1 MTICQPRQV
10 LRQTLYGTLLI
21 NARPLSRLSGFGS
34 TTSSDPAA
42 KNSTK
47 FFQKQLASRRL
58 IYSCNEMERTFNK
71 EVAGSCSGIATT
83 FDEYDPV
90 MVHKI
95 NRQLSIR
102 TDFSALQMTV
112 LKHGIEI
119 DWRDCSGLSLT
130 SYNRLFR
137 SLVILHTQGRT
148 EVGNG

>member
-58 IYSCNEMERTFNK
+58 IYSCNEMERTFNN
-71 EVAGSCSGIATT
+71 EVAGSCGGIATT

-90 MVHKI
+90 MIHEI
-95 NRQLSIR
+95 NKQLSIR

-148 EVGNG
+148 EVRNG

>member
-42 KNSTK
+42 KNSTM

-90 MVHKI
+90 MIHEI
-95 NRQLSIR
+95 NKQLSIR

-130 SYNRLFR
+130 NYNRLFK
-137 SLVILHTQGRT
+137 SLIILHTQGGT
-148 EVGNG
+148 EVRNG

>member
-10 LRQTLYGTLLI
+10 LRQTLYGTLQI
-21 NARPLSRLSGFGS
+21 NAKPLSRLSGFGS
-34 TTSSDPAA
+34 TTSSGPVV
-42 KNSTK
+42 KNSTM
-47 FFQKQLASRRL
+47 FFQKQPVSRNL
-58 IYSCNEMERTFNK
+58 IYSCKKMERTFNK

-83 FDEYDPV
+83 YDEYDPV

-95 NRQLSIR
+95 NKQLSIR

-130 SYNRLFR
+130 NYNRLFR

-148 EVGNG
+148 EVRNG